1 MNKEMNE
8 EFMKKWK
15 YLFKTPF
22 LAAGNG
28 KQKDAFL
35 KLYKDEQETFLR
47 SLTAFQGYVKSS
59 KPNGNSG
66 DIGKLW
72 QNHLESSS
80 TLVTA
85 LDSCRRNHHQAFFSF
100 FKAMTLEFPMKAAA
114 GKKYQQ
120 AYAHTLRK
128 LTTMPTNLA
137 KE

>member
-35 KLYKDEQETFLR
+35 KLYNDEQETFLR
-47 SLTAFQGYVKSS
+47 SLTAFQGYLKSS
-59 KPNGNSG
+59 KPNGNAG
-66 DIGKLW
+66 DIVKLW
-72 QNHLESSS
+72 QQHLECTS
-80 TLVTA
+80 TLASA
-85 LDSCRRNHHQAFFSF
+85 LDSCRQSQREALFSF
-100 FKAMTLEFPMKAAA
+100 FKALTAEFPMKANA